1 VPVALELPGLIDS
14 IAAVETEL
22 GARAA
27 MDPDRCCGYFPTL
40 KGFPGID
47 SDLPAWRA
55 FRDCVPLLEVC
66 GNKYEFCFIRLSL
79 IRQSVDPVFH
89 LDSDAATALSGDVTT
104 LRQRRVVRLLLNFS
118 SQSERALHFLDV
130 DPYCVDLVSDGSYV
144 RAAGPRGLAERTRTV
159 IIPPRSGSC
168 VGGLLFAANSVL
180 HSGVDDV
187 GGHFVAAYG
196 IDATDTS

>member
-1 VPVALELPGLIDS
+1 
-14 IAAVETEL
+14 
-22 GARAA
+22 

-118 SQSERALHFLDV
+118 SQSERALHFWTSTHTVSTSCRTDHTFER
-130 DPYCVDLVSDGSYV
+130 LVHADSLSEH
-144 RAAGPRGLAERTRTV
+144 AP
-159 IIPPRSGSC
+159 
-168 VGGLLFAANSVL
+168 
-180 HSGVDDV
+180 
-187 GGHFVAAYG
+187 
-196 IDATDTS
+196 